1 MQTVLQTRRYL
12 LNLDNRFLTVF
23 DLTCWRLFSFKEVVK
38 RTISFLGPTIL
49 FSVIMSE
56 PCVASEPGFVVN
68 ELEGHTT
75 SVGSRASFLI
85 ELTSRPDGN
94 VVIPIESSDP
104 LEGVPMVSEIV
115 FSPFDWNTRQIVY
128 VEGRNA
134 DVFNGEQDYHIV
146 LGPVASND
154 PLYEGLDPEDV
165 HVIGLNLSL
174 VDSGPLY
181 FVPGLVQRHDPIF
194 DHNGF
199 ASTHVMAS
207 GPTDLTVS
215 EQGSIEWTP
224 PDTAQGSTATVEIV
238 STLNDVLFTSSLEI
252 NVLPYSDVSV
262 SRNNESF
269 KVTDNKS
276 SLDGYI
282 FTNFEDE
289 PSEFW
294 LREVPQAN
302 LPPLGDGQELLT
314 LGFYS
319 GAAGEMDL
327 YIPVEQ
333 VAEFSTLFRL
343 AYYRWSER
351 YSEWLLSTFHAE
363 MKELDGIKYRK
374 LSLTTAKGLG
384 VIVVEPTSSDR

>member
-1 MQTVLQTRRYL
+1 M
-12 LNLDNRFLTVF
+12 VF
-23 DLTCWRLFSFKEVVK
+23 GLTCWRLFSLKEVVK
-38 RTISFLGPTIL
+38 RTISFLGPMIL
-49 FSVIMSE
+49 FYVFMSE
-56 PCVASEPGFVVN
+56 PCFASEPGFLVH

-85 ELTSRPDGN
+85 ELTSQPDGN

-115 FSPFDWNTRQIVY
+115 FSPFNWNTRQIVY

-134 DVFNGEQDYHIV
+134 DVFNGEQDYRIV
-146 LGPVASND
+146 LGPVASID

-181 FVPGLVQRHDPIF
+181 FVPGLVQRHNPIF

-207 GPTDLTVS
+207 GPTELTVS

-238 STLNDVLFTSSLEI
+238 STLSGVLFTSSLEI
-252 NVLPYSDVSV
+252 NVLPFSDIIVSMH
-262 SRNNESF
+262 NESF
-269 KVTDNKS
+269 KVTDDNS
-276 SLDGYI
+276 SLNGYI
-282 FTNFEDE
+282 FTNFENQ
-289 PSEFW
+289 PGEFW
-294 LREVPQAN
+294 LREVPQAS

-314 LGFYS
+314 SGFYS
-319 GAAGEMDL
+319 GATGEMDL

-333 VAEFSTLFRL
+333 VAEFSTLLRL
-343 AYYRWSER
+343 AYYRWSEGF
-351 YSEWLLSTFHAE
+351 SKWSLSTFHTE
-363 MKELDGIKYRK
+363 MKELDGKKYRK
-374 LSLTTAKGLG
+374 LSMTTVKGLG
-384 VIVVEPTSSDR
+384 AIVVEPL